1 MDKHV
6 NFYFQSLLSTIIYVF
21 DILFILPESRKIRK
35 ILPGFS
41 TSLCLG
47 WPPSSHHVLL
57 TYSPCLKGPCCRSY
71 RTTQYTTTGDDG
83 QGTVWNQGV
92 RRSDVCSCI
101 GALGGSIG
109 PIVTVSQHSPLS
121 RGSGLGDCSLFLTWH
136 QDLNSNKTTTS
147 GLGRLGFYMDHR
159 VTGSCWRD
167 SWV

>member
-1 MDKHV
+1 M
-6 NFYFQSLLSTIIYVF
+6 FFA
-21 DILFILPESRKIRK
+21 ILTTLIVRQRWPKSG
-35 ILPGFS
+35 PGS
-41 TSLCLG
+41 WSWVLVLVLGIGWPCLG

-121 RGSGLGDCSLFLTWH
+121 RGSGLRDCSLFLTWH
-136 QDLNSNKTTTS
+136 QALNTNKTTTS